1 MFAIRGGGSRPLRAE
16 NARVEPGLTPWGER
30 LAWFAWGR
38 SSRTVTSTFSS
49 GLLLGV
55 APAVVEL
62 TMGPADVTCVPGF
75 GGWPSRRPG
84 SVRVPVVA
92 GFETRVSMKCHR

>member
-1 MFAIRGGGSRPLRAE
+1 MGRDRVRGWGFAAATVASKLGTIYFAPEGSPDM
-16 NARVEPGLTPWGER
+16 T
-30 LAWFAWGR
+30 
-38 SSRTVTSTFSS
+38 RTVNSTFSS

-55 APAVVEL
+55 APGVVEL

-75 GGWPSRRPG
+75 GGWPSSRQG
-84 SVRVPVVA
+84 SVRVPLVA